1 MSWIRTKL
9 EAFAGSVAG
18 HEAGRVYLYSD
29 FLELLDQASNSLPF
43 GAKQV
48 IEVSCN
54 TTIESLASLLAIA
67 QSRHIALPLPTE
79 LTKIE
84 RERMLK
90 VAGESSIYE
99 KLESSGLI
107 LFSSGTSNEPKGM
120 LHNFE
125 VLVNRYKDTSIR
137 KDRCLQLLLIDHIGG
152 LDTAFRCLFAG
163 STLVVPDERTPEAVG
178 LAIESKKVNILPA
191 SPTFFNLLLLAKI
204 PKKYDLSSVRILA
217 YGAEPMSQKL
227 LKSLSKTFPKAR
239 LQQKFGTSETGAIRI
254 RSTKNESLFFSI
266 NDPETAWK
274 IIEDELWLKTPS
286 RIIGYL
292 DSDQDQLKADGWYAT
307 GDLVEDD
314 GQGNL
319 RIVGRTS
326 EVINVGG
333 QKVNPC
339 EIESILIE
347 LKGVESVRVYGI
359 KNPITGDGIACE
371 IVSSECK
378 SISLWK
384 REIRRHCRKELQ
396 LWKIPTNIIVVKKV
410 EVNSR
415 MKRKIKSL

>member
-1 MSWIRTKL
+1 MSWIRKKL
-9 EAFAGSVAG
+9 EAFADRVAG
-18 HEAGRVYLYSD
+18 HEAGRIYLYSD
-29 FLELLDQASNSLPF
+29 FLELLDQANNKLPF
-43 GAKQV
+43 GEKQV

-54 TTIESLASLLAIA
+54 TTIENLASLLAIA
-67 QSRHIALPLPTE
+67 QSRHIALPLPSE

-84 RERMLK
+84 RERMRK

-107 LFSSGTSNEPKGM
+107 LFSSGTSNKPKGM

-125 VLVNRYKDTSIR
+125 VLINRYKDTSMR
-137 KDRCLQLLLIDHIGG
+137 RDRCLQLLLIDHIGG

-163 STLVVPDERTPEAVG
+163 STLVIPNQRTPEAVG
-178 LAIESKKVNILPA
+178 LAIESKKVNIFPA

-204 PKKYDLSSVRILA
+204 PEKHDLSSVQILA
-217 YGAEPMSQKL
+217 YGAEPMPQKL
-227 LKSLSKTFPKAR
+227 LKSLAKIFPKAK
-239 LQQKFGTSETGAIRI
+239 LQQKFGTSETGAIHV
-254 RSTKNESLFFSI
+254 RSAKNESLFFCI
-266 NDPETAWK
+266 DDPETEWK

-292 DSDQDQLKADGWYAT
+292 NSDQDQLKTDGWYAT

-314 GQGNL
+314 GKGNI

-326 EVINVGG
+326 AVINVGG
-333 QKVNPC
+333 QKVNPS
-339 EIESILIE
+339 EIEAIIIE

-359 KNPITGDGIACE
+359 ENSITGYSIACE

-378 SISLWK
+378 SINLWK
-384 REIRRHCRKELQ
+384 RDIRRHCKKELQ
-396 LWKIPTNIIVVKKV
+396 IWKIPTNIFIVKKV

-415 MKRKIKSL
+415 MKRKIKSP

>member
-9 EAFAGSVAG
+9 EAFADRVAG
-18 HEAGRVYLYSD
+18 HEAGEVYLYSD
-29 FLELLDQASNSLPF
+29 FLKLLDRASNNLPF
-43 GAKQV
+43 GEKQV
-48 IEVSCN
+48 IEVSCH
-54 TTIESLASLLAIA
+54 TTIESLASLLALA

-84 RERMLK
+84 REEMRK
-90 VAGESSIYE
+90 VASDSSIYK

-107 LFSSGTSNEPKGM
+107 IFSSGTSKKPKGM

-125 VLVNRYKDTSIR
+125 ILINRYRDIKMR
-137 KDRCLQLLLIDHIGG
+137 KDRCLQLLLFDHIGG

-163 STLVVPDERTPEAVG
+163 STLVVPDQRTPEAVG

-191 SPTFFNLLLLAKI
+191 SPTFFKLLLLAKI
-204 PKKYDLSSVRILA
+204 PEKYDLESVKILA
-217 YGAEPMSQKL
+217 YGAESMPKKL
-227 LKSLSKTFPKAR
+227 LKSLAKTFPKAR

-254 RSTKNESLFFSI
+254 RSTKNESLFFNI
-266 NDPETAWK
+266 NDPETEWK

-292 DSDQDQLKADGWYAT
+292 NSDQDKLKADGWYAT

-326 EVINVGG
+326 TVINVGG
-333 QKVNPC
+333 QKVNPS
-339 EIESILIE
+339 EIEAILIE
-347 LKGVESVRVYGI
+347 LKGVHSVRVYGI
-359 KNPITGDGIACE
+359 KNPITGNGIACE
-371 IVSSECK
+371 IVSSESK
-378 SISLWK
+378 SVSSWK
-384 REIRRHCRKELQ
+384 RDIRRHCRKELQ
-396 LWKIPTNIIVVKKV
+396 LWKIPTSIIVVDKV
-410 EVNSR
+410 EMNSR
-415 MKRKIKSL
+415 MKRKI